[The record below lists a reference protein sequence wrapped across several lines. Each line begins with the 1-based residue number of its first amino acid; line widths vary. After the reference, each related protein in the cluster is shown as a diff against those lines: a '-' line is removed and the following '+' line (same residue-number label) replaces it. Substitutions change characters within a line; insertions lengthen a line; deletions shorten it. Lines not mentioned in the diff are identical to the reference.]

1 MNPPAASLDTLP
13 ADFIQNIQLAF
24 GMEGRR
30 WLERLPSLLEEAA
43 RRWNLA
49 VGDPF
54 LLSYNYVCA
63 ATQKDGSEAV
73 LKIGVPN
80 RELTGE
86 INALGLYHGQGACQM
101 EGKAVL
107 FKRFADIDVFDIELA
122 TEDPREIIRACQ
134 MLEAEPEKGM
144 LLLERLQPGTMLAAL
159 EDDDRATEI
168 AAEVLKAIQ
177 RPAPQPEGFIS
188 LRGWFDELKKL
199 RLGFGGGTGPFP
211 EKSFTTAEGLIGELF
226 AEQCPQVL
234 LHGDFHHYNILLSGR
249 GWLAIDPKG
258 VIGPAEYEVGPLLI
272 NPYHIKLD
280 ENEAIRRTERRIAI
294 LSERLGFE
302 AHRLRSW
309 AICHSVLSAFWDMAE
324 DGTGGESA
332 RAWTEIFLKIKV

>member
-86 INALGLYHGQGACQM
+86 INALGLYHGQG
-101 EGKAVL
+101 
-107 FKRFADIDVFDIELA
+107 
-122 TEDPREIIRACQ
+122 ACQ

-332 RAWTEIFLKIKV
+332 RAWTEIFLRIKV